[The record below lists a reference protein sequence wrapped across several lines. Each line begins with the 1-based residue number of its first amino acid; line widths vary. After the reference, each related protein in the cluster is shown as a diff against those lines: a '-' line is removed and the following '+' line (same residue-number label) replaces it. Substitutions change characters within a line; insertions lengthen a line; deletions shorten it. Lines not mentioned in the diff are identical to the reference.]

1 MQPEASET
9 LAYLELKIAES
20 QLSSTPDQ
28 LAAETRAQVSLLAR
42 RQFRLEQKIL
52 ASDEAQQ
59 VFLPDATLE
68 EAYQRI
74 QSRYETD
81 ALFAEALSNAALTPS
96 GFKAALSQEMRV
108 EAILERVSSHVEP
121 ITQDEAELYYY
132 THLERFQLP
141 ERRQA
146 SHLLITVD
154 DDQPDSDLRVY
165 RKLCALLEKIKQKPT
180 RFDKL
185 VLRYSECPTAMNGG
199 HLGLVA
205 PGLLYEALDNA
216 LFKMQLGKISEPI
229 RSPMGYHLL
238 RFEALYPATR
248 QPFAEV
254 CSAILELLTERQ
266 KLKYQKDWVRHLG
279 H

>member
-1 MQPEASET
+1 MQPEVSET

-28 LAAETRAQVSLLAR
+28 LSTETRAQVSLLAR
-42 RQFRLEQKIL
+42 RQFQLEQKIL

-81 ALFAEALSNAALTPS
+81 TLFAEALSNAALTPS

-121 ITQDEAELYYY
+121 ITEDAAEIYYY

-154 DDQPDSDLRVY
+154 DDQPDSDPRVY
-165 RKLCALLEKIKQKPT
+165 RKLCALLDKIKQKPT

-185 VLRYSECPTAMNGG
+185 VLRYSECPTAMNEGN
-199 HLGLVA
+199 LGLIT
-205 PGLLYEALDNA
+205 PGLLYEALDKA
-216 LFKMQLGKISEPI
+216 LFKMQPGEISPPL

-238 RFEALYPATR
+238 RCDALHPATR

-254 CSAILELLTERQ
+254 SARIIELLTERQ
-266 KLKYQKDWVRHLG
+266 KGRLQKDWIRQLG